1 MCLPAIDA
9 FPLLSPIF
17 LIRKYPV
24 FSAHNCACNLC
35 RFSIPYFVYDL
46 WYSASSTKL
55 KTVSVETVSLFII
68 FFFESTVVSIS

>member
-24 FSAHNCACNLC
+24 FSAHIYACNLG
-35 RFSIPYFVYDL
+35 RFSIPYFVYNL

-55 KTVSVETVSLFII
+55 KTVSVETVSLL